1 MQQDGQFHDQLFPG
15 SVLTNRHSPCWP
27 THFPR
32 TLAVGSPSGDT
43 PAPTPAMT
51 TMTPNAVSEPPAA
64 FSTTAGPTSLSSA
77 LFTPATTLSPTSSQF
92 LTFLPTSAPATAALS
107 ECDVYGGNGYCDLDL
122 NNPDCELDKGDCCPC
137 EFRTKIVIVILIFI
151 RPKPFD
157 SLFYDGQPNKLMGGL
172 RPALPQQRDLPF
184 SPDPLN
190 NVEDSVCLQPLLF
203 ALDVLNHHLIEH
215 AN

>member
-51 TMTPNAVSEPPAA
+51 TMTPNAVSEPPSA
-64 FSTTAGPTSLSSA
+64 FSTTAGPTSLPSA

-151 RPKPFD
+151 RPKLFD
-157 SLFYDGQPNKLMGGL
+157 SLFYDGQPNFVVLYLSNVSNGIYRFLRIRWTMSKTPFVDNHSCLLLMY
-172 RPALPQQRDLPF
+172 
-184 SPDPLN
+184 
-190 NVEDSVCLQPLLF
+190 
-203 ALDVLNHHLIEH
+203 LIITW
-215 AN
+215 